1 MKVDLEILNLHWDE
15 RQVTEFCE
23 YDHDDN
29 EASDS
34 M

>member
-1 MKVDLEILNLHWDE
+1 VKVDLEILNFHWTE
-15 RQVTEFCE
+15 RQVTEFC
-23 YDHDDN
+23 DHDHYDN